1 MANSLLFGQCS
12 AYVLAMFFAFFVLVP
27 LAQNGNDF
35 KGRCLL
41 YTQGAWQRPNHTQL
55 AGHRLPPP
63 PTASLIMRKKSED
76 TEPTEQPEQN
86 QQDRDDYDVDYFID
100 GVAETKGGGGGGVR
114 PFARALPPLTSLAE
128 WVTGDAS
135 FVVAVWGAPSACQ
148 FATFTGIVSLLLA
161 AVQAWRT
168 IFYQCKGHDDTLFAA
183 FLNLVGSG
191 LVAMMTFVASTVVS
205 VGFNV
210 WCNSI
215 AIPGGKPDSCEEA
228 QEMNLNMDVIT
239 TSFYT
244 HFGVIQFGLWCAWL
258 TWVALAGLAFAK
270 VYCSHRQSDL
280 LHSLAREKELLMS
293 RAVTRGGSAGPTSPE
308 RRPAA
313 QAGDKQPSGFI

>member
-12 AYVLAMFFAFFVLVP
+12 AYVLAIFFASFVLVP

-41 YTQGAWQRPNHTQL
+41 YTRGSWQRPNGTQL
-55 AGHRLPPP
+55 ARQRLPPP
-63 PTASLIMRKKSED
+63 PTASLIMRKRSED
-76 TEPTEQPEQN
+76 TEPTEQPEQK
-86 QQDRDDYDVDYFID
+86 QQDRDDYHVDYFID
-100 GVAETKGGGGGGVR
+100 GVAEAKAGGVR
-114 PFARALPPLTSLAE
+114 PFARALPPLTSQAE
-128 WVTGDAS
+128 WDTGEAS

-183 FLNLVGSG
+183 FINLVGSG

-205 VGFNV
+205 AGFNV

-215 AIPGGKPDSCEEA
+215 AIPGDKPDSCEEA

-270 VYCSHRQSDL
+270 VYRSHRQSDL
-280 LHSLAREKELLMS
+280 LHSLVREKELLMS
-293 RAVTRGGSAGPTSPE
+293 RAVTRGGAGPTLPE
-308 RRPAA
+308 RHLAA
-313 QAGDKQPSGFI
+313 QAGDKQPSVFI